1 MRRSLAWVLLA
12 FPVFSFSQDKYPSR
26 PVTFVAPFPPGGS
39 VELIGR
45 PLAASLEKTLKQPV
59 LFTNRVGAAG
69 AVGTSYV
76 AASEP
81 DGYRILFNI
90 SSIVVVPEADKIFD
104 RKPAYTMDQLLPVAR
119 VNADPNVLLVRTE
132 SPWKTL
138 KELVDEAKRKPGQLS
153 YSSSGVYGS
162 THVPAEMFTQAAGI
176 PMRHVPFAG
185 GGPAT
190 NALLGGHVDIHIQN
204 VPGSMAHI
212 RSGKLRPLAVTSA
225 KRADALP
232 DVPTMKELGVDVDY
246 GVWHGVFVAAKTP
259 PEVVKV
265 IRDAVRVAVADPDF
279 TGALQKISAAVAYLD
294 LPEFQKFVADETRAM
309 AAVVKRIGR
318 VEEKK

>member
-1 MRRSLAWVLLA
+1 MRRLLAWVLLA

-39 VELIGR
+39 IELIGR
-45 PLAASLEKTLKQPV
+45 PLAASLEKALKQPV

-76 AASEP
+76 ASSEP

-119 VNADPNVLLVRTE
+119 VNADANVLLVRAE
-132 SPWKTL
+132 SPWKSL
-138 KELVDEAKRKPGQLS
+138 RELIDDAKRKPGQLS

-259 PEVVKV
+259 PEVIKV
-265 IRDAVRVAVADPDF
+265 IRDAVRMAVADPDF
-279 TGALQKISAAVAYLD
+279 TGALQKISATVAYLD

>member
-1 MRRSLAWVLLA
+1 MRCLLAWVLLA

-39 VELIGR
+39 IELIGR
-45 PLAASLEKTLKQPV
+45 PLAASLEKALKQPV

-76 AASEP
+76 ASSEP

-119 VNADPNVLLVRTE
+119 VNADANVLLVRAE
-132 SPWKTL
+132 SPWKSL
-138 KELVDEAKRKPGQLS
+138 RELIDDAKRKPGQLS

-225 KRADALP
+225 RRADALP

-265 IRDAVRVAVADPDF
+265 IREAVRVAVADPDF
-279 TGALQKISAAVAYLD
+279 TGALQKISATVAYLD

-309 AAVVKRIGR
+309 AAVVKKIGR

>member
-1 MRRSLAWVLLA
+1 MRRWLAWVLLA
-12 FPVFSFSQDKYPSR
+12 LPVFSFSQDKYPSR

-39 VELIGR
+39 IELIGR
-45 PLAASLEKTLKQPV
+45 PLAASLEKALKQPV

-76 AASEP
+76 ASSEP

-119 VNADPNVLLVRTE
+119 VNADANVLLVRAE
-132 SPWKTL
+132 SPWKSL
-138 KELVDEAKRKPGQLS
+138 RELIDEAKRKPGQLS

-225 KRADALP
+225 RRADALP

-259 PEVVKV
+259 PEVIKV
-265 IRDAVRVAVADPDF
+265 IRDAVRMAVADPDF
-279 TGALQKISAAVAYLD
+279 TGALQKISATVAYLD

>member
-1 MRRSLAWVLLA
+1 MRRLLAWVLLA

-39 VELIGR
+39 IELIGR
-45 PLAASLEKTLKQPV
+45 PLAASLEKALKQPV

-76 AASEP
+76 ASSEP

-104 RKPAYTMDQLLPVAR
+104 RKPAYTMDQLIPVAR

-132 SPWKTL
+132 SQWKSL
-138 KELVDEAKRKPGQLS
+138 RELIDDAKRKPGQLS

-279 TGALQKISAAVAYLD
+279 TGALQKISATVAYLD

>member
-1 MRRSLAWVLLA
+1 LLAWLLLA
-12 FPVFSFSQDKYPSR
+12 LPVFSYSQDRYPSR

-39 VELIGR
+39 IELIGR
-45 PLAASLEKTLKQPV
+45 PLAASLEKALKQPV

-90 SSIVVVPEADKIFD
+90 SSIVVVPEADKIFE

-132 SPWKTL
+132 SAWKSL
-138 KELVDEAKRKPGQLS
+138 KELIADAKKKPGQLS

-176 PMRHVPFAG
+176 QMRHVPFAG

-232 DVPTMKELGVDVDY
+232 EVPTMKELGVDIDY

-265 IRDAVRVAVADPDF
+265 IRDAVRMAVADPDF
-279 TGALQKISAAVAYLD
+279 VGALQKISAAVAYLD
-294 LPEFQKFVADETRAM
+294 MPEFERFVADETRAM
-309 AAVVKRIGR
+309 ATVVKRIGR
-318 VEEKK
+318 IEEKK

>member
-1 MRRSLAWVLLA
+1 MRRLLAWVLLA

-39 VELIGR
+39 IELIGR
-45 PLAASLEKTLKQPV
+45 PLAASLEKALKQPV

-76 AASEP
+76 ASSEP

-119 VNADPNVLLVRTE
+119 VNADANVLLVRAE
-132 SPWKTL
+132 SPWKSL
-138 KELVDEAKRKPGQLS
+138 RELIDDAKRKPGQLS

-225 KRADALP
+225 RRADALP

-246 GVWHGVFVAAKTP
+246 GVWHGVFVPAKTP

>member
-1 MRRSLAWVLLA
+1 MRCLLAWVLLA

-39 VELIGR
+39 IELIGR
-45 PLAASLEKTLKQPV
+45 PLAASLEKALKQPV

-76 AASEP
+76 ASSEP

-119 VNADPNVLLVRTE
+119 VNADANVLLVRAE
-132 SPWKTL
+132 SPWKSL
-138 KELVDEAKRKPGQLS
+138 RELIDDAKRKPGQLS

-225 KRADALP
+225 RRADALP

-259 PEVVKV
+259 PEVIKV
-265 IRDAVRVAVADPDF
+265 IRDAVRMAVADPDF
-279 TGALQKISAAVAYLD
+279 TGALQKISATVAYLD

>member
-1 MRRSLAWVLLA
+1 MRRWLAWVLLA
-12 FPVFSFSQDKYPSR
+12 LPVFSFSQDKYPSR

-76 AASEP
+76 ASSEP

-119 VNADPNVLLVRTE
+119 VNADANVLLVRAE
-132 SPWKTL
+132 SPWKSL
-138 KELVDEAKRKPGQLS
+138 RELIDDAKRKPGQLS

-225 KRADALP
+225 RRADALP

-259 PEVVKV
+259 PEVIKV
-265 IRDAVRVAVADPDF
+265 IRDAVRMAVADPDF
-279 TGALQKISAAVAYLD
+279 TGALQKISATVAYLD

>member
-1 MRRSLAWVLLA
+1 MRCLLAWVLLA

-39 VELIGR
+39 IELIGR
-45 PLAASLEKTLKQPV
+45 PLAASLEKALKQPV

-76 AASEP
+76 ASSEP

-119 VNADPNVLLVRTE
+119 VNADANVLLVRAE
-132 SPWKTL
+132 SPWKSL
-138 KELVDEAKRKPGQLS
+138 RELIDDAKRKPGQLS

-225 KRADALP
+225 RRADALP

-259 PEVVKV
+259 PEVIKV
-265 IRDAVRVAVADPDF
+265 IRDAVRMAVADPDF
-279 TGALQKISAAVAYLD
+279 TGALQKISATVAYLD

-309 AAVVKRIGR
+309 AAVVKKIGR

>member
-39 VELIGR
+39 IELIGR
-45 PLAASLEKTLKQPV
+45 PLAASLEKALKQPV

-76 AASEP
+76 ASSEP

-119 VNADPNVLLVRTE
+119 VNADANVLLVRAE
-132 SPWKTL
+132 SPWKSL
-138 KELVDEAKRKPGQLS
+138 RELIDDAKRKPGQLS

-225 KRADALP
+225 RRADALP

-246 GVWHGVFVAAKTP
+246 GVWHGGFVAAKTP
-259 PEVVKV
+259 PEVIKV
-265 IRDAVRVAVADPDF
+265 IRDAVRMAVADPDF
-279 TGALQKISAAVAYLD
+279 TGALQKISATVAYLD

>member
-1 MRRSLAWVLLA
+1 MSRSLAWMLLA

-225 KRADALP
+225 RRADALP

>member
-1 MRRSLAWVLLA
+1 MRRLLAWVLLA

-39 VELIGR
+39 IELIGR
-45 PLAASLEKTLKQPV
+45 PLAASLEKALKQPV

-76 AASEP
+76 ASSEP

-119 VNADPNVLLVRTE
+119 VNADANVLLVRAE
-132 SPWKTL
+132 SPWKSL
-138 KELVDEAKRKPGQLS
+138 QELIDDAKRKPGQLS

-225 KRADALP
+225 RRADALP

-309 AAVVKRIGR
+309 AAVVKKIGR

>member
-1 MRRSLAWVLLA
+1 MRRLLAWVLLA

-39 VELIGR
+39 IELIGR

-76 AASEP
+76 ASSEP

-104 RKPAYTMDQLLPVAR
+104 RQPAYTMDQLLPVAR
-119 VNADPNVLLVRTE
+119 VNADANVLLVRAE
-132 SPWKTL
+132 SPWKSL
-138 KELVDEAKRKPGQLS
+138 RELIDDAKRKPGQLS

-309 AAVVKRIGR
+309 AAVVKKIGR

>member
-1 MRRSLAWVLLA
+1 MSHWLAWVLLA
-12 FPVFSFSQDKYPSR
+12 FPVFAFSQDKYPSR

-39 VELIGR
+39 IELIGR
-45 PLAASLEKTLKQPV
+45 PLAASLEKALKQPV

-76 AASEP
+76 ASSEP

-104 RKPAYTMDQLLPVAR
+104 RRPAYTMDQLLPVAR
-119 VNADPNVLLVRTE
+119 VNADANVLLVRAE
-132 SPWKTL
+132 SPWKSL
-138 KELVDEAKRKPGQLS
+138 QELIDDAKRKPGQLS

-259 PEVVKV
+259 PEVIKV
-265 IRDAVRVAVADPDF
+265 IRDAVRMAVADPDF
-279 TGALQKISAAVAYLD
+279 VGALQKISAAVAYLD

>member
-1 MRRSLAWVLLA
+1 
-12 FPVFSFSQDKYPSR
+12 
-26 PVTFVAPFPPGGS
+26 
-39 VELIGR
+39 
-45 PLAASLEKTLKQPV
+45 
-59 LFTNRVGAAG
+59 
-69 AVGTSYV
+69 
-76 AASEP
+76 
-81 DGYRILFNI
+81 
-90 SSIVVVPEADKIFD
+90 
-104 RKPAYTMDQLLPVAR
+104 
-119 VNADPNVLLVRTE
+119 VRTE

-225 KRADALP
+225 RRADALP

>member
-1 MRRSLAWVLLA
+1 MRRWLAWVLLA

-39 VELIGR
+39 IELIGR
-45 PLAASLEKTLKQPV
+45 PLAASLEKALKQPV

-76 AASEP
+76 ASSEP

-104 RKPAYTMDQLLPVAR
+104 RRPAYTMDQLLPVAR
-119 VNADPNVLLVRTE
+119 VNADANVLLVRAE
-132 SPWKTL
+132 SPWKSL
-138 KELVDEAKRKPGQLS
+138 QELIDDAKRKPGQLS

-279 TGALQKISAAVAYLD
+279 VGALQKISAAVAYLD

>member
-1 MRRSLAWVLLA
+1 MRRLLAWVLLA

-39 VELIGR
+39 IELIGR

-76 AASEP
+76 ASSEP

-119 VNADPNVLLVRTE
+119 VNADANVLLVRAE
-132 SPWKTL
+132 SPWKSL
-138 KELVDEAKRKPGQLS
+138 RELIDDAKRKPGQLS

-225 KRADALP
+225 RRADALP

-318 VEEKK
+318 LEEKK

>member
-1 MRRSLAWVLLA
+1 MSHWLAWVLLA
-12 FPVFSFSQDKYPSR
+12 FPVFAFSQDKYPSR

-39 VELIGR
+39 IELIGR
-45 PLAASLEKTLKQPV
+45 PLAASLEKALKQPV

-76 AASEP
+76 ASSEP

-104 RKPAYTMDQLLPVAR
+104 RRPAYTMDQLLPVAR
-119 VNADPNVLLVRTE
+119 VNADANVLLVRAE
-132 SPWKTL
+132 SPWKSL
-138 KELVDEAKRKPGQLS
+138 QELIDDAKRRPGQLS

-225 KRADALP
+225 RRADALP

-279 TGALQKISAAVAYLD
+279 VGALQKISAAVAYLD

>member
-1 MRRSLAWVLLA
+1 MRRLLAWVLLA

-39 VELIGR
+39 IELIGR
-45 PLAASLEKTLKQPV
+45 PLAASLEKALKQPV

-76 AASEP
+76 ASSEP

-119 VNADPNVLLVRTE
+119 VNADANVLLVRAE
-132 SPWKTL
+132 SPWKSL
-138 KELVDEAKRKPGQLS
+138 RELIDDAKRKPGQLS

-259 PEVVKV
+259 PEVIKV
-265 IRDAVRVAVADPDF
+265 IRHAVRMAVADPDF
-279 TGALQKISAAVAYLD
+279 TGALQKISATVAYLD

>member
-1 MRRSLAWVLLA
+1 MRRLLAWVLLA

-225 KRADALP
+225 RRADALP

>member
-1 MRRSLAWVLLA
+1 MSRSLAWMLLA

-185 GGPAT
+185 GGPAS
-190 NALLGGHVDIHIQN
+190 NARLGGHVDIHIQN

-225 KRADALP
+225 RRADALP

>member
-1 MRRSLAWVLLA
+1 
-12 FPVFSFSQDKYPSR
+12 
-26 PVTFVAPFPPGGS
+26 
-39 VELIGR
+39 
-45 PLAASLEKTLKQPV
+45 V

-76 AASEP
+76 ASSEP

-90 SSIVVVPEADKIFD
+90 SRSWWCPRRQDFRPQARLHDGS
-104 RKPAYTMDQLLPVAR
+104 ASSVAR
-119 VNADPNVLLVRTE
+119 VNADANVLLVRAE
-132 SPWKTL
+132 SPWKSL
-138 KELVDEAKRKPGQLS
+138 RELIDDAKRKPGQLS

-225 KRADALP
+225 RRADALP
-232 DVPTMKELGVDVDY
+232 DVPTM
-246 GVWHGVFVAAKTP
+246 
-259 PEVVKV
+259 
-265 IRDAVRVAVADPDF
+265 RS
-279 TGALQKISAAVAYLD
+279 SASTSTTACGTACSS
-294 LPEFQKFVADETRAM
+294 PR
-309 AAVVKRIGR
+309 RPR
-318 VEEKK
+318 RRSSR

>member
-1 MRRSLAWVLLA
+1 MRRLLAWVLLA

-76 AASEP
+76 ASSEP

-119 VNADPNVLLVRTE
+119 VNADANVLLVRAE
-132 SPWKTL
+132 SPWKSL
-138 KELVDEAKRKPGQLS
+138 RELIDDAKRKPGQLS

-225 KRADALP
+225 RRADALP

-309 AAVVKRIGR
+309 AAVVKKIGR

>member
-1 MRRSLAWVLLA
+1 MRCLLAWVLLA

-39 VELIGR
+39 IELIGR

-76 AASEP
+76 ASSEP

-119 VNADPNVLLVRTE
+119 VNADANVLLVRAE
-132 SPWKTL
+132 SPWKSL
-138 KELVDEAKRKPGQLS
+138 RELIDDAKRKPGQLS

-259 PEVVKV
+259 PEVIKV
-265 IRDAVRVAVADPDF
+265 IRDAVRMAVADPDF
-279 TGALQKISAAVAYLD
+279 TGALQKISATVAYLD

>member
-1 MRRSLAWVLLA
+1 MRRWLAWVLLA

-39 VELIGR
+39 IELIGR
-45 PLAASLEKTLKQPV
+45 PLAASLEKTLRQPV

-76 AASEP
+76 ASSEP

-104 RKPAYTMDQLLPVAR
+104 RKPAYTMEQLLPVAR
-119 VNADPNVLLVRTE
+119 VNADANVLLVRAE
-132 SPWKTL
+132 SPWKSL
-138 KELVDEAKRKPGQLS
+138 QELIGDAKRKPGQLA

-225 KRADALP
+225 RRADALP

-265 IRDAVRVAVADPDF
+265 IRDALRVAVADPDF
-279 TGALQKISAAVAYLD
+279 VGALQKISATVAYLD

>member
-1 MRRSLAWVLLA
+1 MRRLLAWVLLA

-39 VELIGR
+39 IELIGR

-76 AASEP
+76 ASSEP

-119 VNADPNVLLVRTE
+119 VNADANVLLVRAE
-132 SPWKTL
+132 SPWKSL
-138 KELVDEAKRKPGQLS
+138 RELIDDAKRKPGQLS

-259 PEVVKV
+259 PEVIKV
-265 IRDAVRVAVADPDF
+265 IRDAVRMAVADPDF
-279 TGALQKISAAVAYLD
+279 VGALQKISATVAYLD